1 MTDPATALSLSYPG
15 RGILCGLTP
24 DGKNAVC
31 AYFIMGRSQNSRNRV
46 FVKNGRDLVIHPQ
59 DPSKVEDPSLIIYS
73 PVRVCGRTLIV
84 TNGDQTDTVYDGLI
98 AGKTFEEAL
107 ESRCFEPD
115 APNYTP
121 RISALLCF
129 GSEYTYKLSILK
141 NTDGRGVKCGRFT
154 YRYEAEP
161 GKAHLIHTYRENGN
175 PLPSFEGEPREV
187 SVPGT
192 LDAWTEELWNALD
205 EDNRISLFTRFIPL
219 DGSPEET
226 RIINK
231 YEPAGDVFSR

>member
-1 MTDPATALSLSYPG
+1 MIDPAVALSLPYPG

-24 DGKNAVC
+24 DGKTAVC
-31 AYFIMGRSQNSRNRV
+31 AYFIMGRSRNSRNRV
-46 FVKNGRDLVIHPQ
+46 FVENGRDLLIHPQ

-84 TNGDQTDTVYDGLI
+84 TNGDQTDTIYNGLI
-98 AGKTFEEAL
+98 SGKTFEEAL

-115 APNYTP
+115 APNWTP

-129 GSEYTYKLSILK
+129 GETYSYKLSILK
-141 NTDGRGVKCGRFT
+141 NTDGAGKACGRFT
-154 YRYEAEP
+154 YRYDAEP
-161 GKAHLIHTYRENGN
+161 GKAHLIHTYQENRD

-192 LDAWTEELWNALD
+192 LDEWTDTIWNALD
-205 EDNRISLFTRFIPL
+205 ADNKISLFTRFIPL
-219 DGSPEET
+219 DGSPEES

-231 YEPAGDVFSR
+231 Y

>member
-1 MTDPATALSLSYPG
+1 MKDLAAALNLPYPG

-24 DGKNAVC
+24 DGKNAAC

-46 FVKNGRDLVIHPQ
+46 FVENGRDLVIHPQ

-84 TNGDQTDTVYDGLI
+84 TNGDQTDTIYDGLL

-107 ESRCFEPD
+107 ETRCFEPD
-115 APNYTP
+115 APNWTP

-129 GSEYTYKLSILK
+129 GEAYTDNISILK
-141 NTDGRGVKCGRFT
+141 NTDGQGKKCGRFT
-154 YRYEAEP
+154 YRYEAEA
-161 GKAHLIHTYRENGN
+161 GKAHLIHTYQENLS

-187 SVPGT
+187 TVPDT
-192 LDAWTEELWNALD
+192 LDKWTDTLWNALN

-219 DGSPEET
+219 DGGSEES

-231 YEPAGDVFSR
+231 Y

>member
-1 MTDPATALSLSYPG
+1 MIDPATALSLPYPG

-24 DGKNAVC
+24 DGKNAAC
-31 AYFIMGRSQNSRNRV
+31 AYFIMGRSANSRNRV
-46 FVKNGRDLVIHPQ
+46 FVANGRDLLIHPQ

-73 PVRVCGRTLIV
+73 PVRVCGQTLIV
-84 TNGDQTDTVYDGLI
+84 TNGDQTDTIWEGL
-98 AGKTFEEAL
+98 AQGKSFSESL
-107 ESRCFEPD
+107 NSRCFEPD
-115 APNYTP
+115 GPNYTP
-121 RISALLCF
+121 RISALLCL
-129 GSEYTYKLSILK
+129 GSAYSYKLSILK
-141 NTDGRGVKCGRFT
+141 NTDGKGQRCGRFT

-161 GKAHLIHTYRENGN
+161 GKAHLIHTYQENKN

-192 LDAWTEELWNALD
+192 LDAWTDAIWNALN

-219 DGSPEET
+219 DGGAEES

-231 YEPAGDVFSR
+231 Y

>member
-175 PLPSFEGEPREV
+175 PLPSFEGEPRRVGISAPDAE
-187 SVPGT
+187 T
-192 LDAWTEELWNALD
+192 LAQEMWANLNEENKV
-205 EDNRISLFTRFIPL
+205 SLFVRYVNL
-219 DGSPEET
+219 KSGET
-226 RIINK
+226 KDVIINK
-231 YEPAGDVFSR
+231 HR